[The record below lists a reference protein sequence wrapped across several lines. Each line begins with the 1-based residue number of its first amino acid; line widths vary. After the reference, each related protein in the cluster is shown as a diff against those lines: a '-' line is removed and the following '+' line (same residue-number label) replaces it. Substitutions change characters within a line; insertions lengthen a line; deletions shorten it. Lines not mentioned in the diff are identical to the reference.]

1 MTRRVF
7 LFAGALLT
15 AIAIAFL
22 LRDVVERMIVAPL
35 AYIWWVLKLYY
46 SAFPQYI
53 LWIVLILVA
62 VFSAVSSLMPES
74 ETGGG
79 PKPAPV
85 VLQGR
90 IAGLA
95 EWLNKSRHG
104 GIYYKWLIANRL
116 GKTAR
121 EILAQREGHTVSK
134 KFGRLQGQDWHPS
147 ENMDSYLE
155 SGLNGS
161 FADYPQPR
169 FWTTPLPTPLD
180 LDTEQVVDYLE
191 GEMETH
197 HDGNHKGI

>member
-1 MTRRVF
+1 MTRRIS

-15 AIAIAFL
+15 AVAIAFL
-22 LRDVVERMIVAPL
+22 LRDVVERTIVAPL

-53 LWIVLILVA
+53 LWIVLVLVA

-74 ETGGG
+74 GTGGR
-79 PKPAPV
+79 PKPAPA

-95 EWLNKSRHG
+95 EWLNKSRRG
-104 GIYYKWLIANRL
+104 GVYYKWLIANRL
-116 GKTAR
+116 GKNAR
-121 EILAQREGHTVSK
+121 EILAQREGHAVSK
-134 KFGRLQGQDWHPS
+134 KFGRLQGQGWHPS
-147 ENMDSYLE
+147 KTMDSYLE

-180 LDTEQVVDYLE
+180 LDPEQVLDYLE

-197 HDGNHKGI
+197 HDGNRKSI